1 MMTVN
6 LNRGE
11 YFVRAVTAVAICAP
25 LLVLMISGTLP
36 EGLARGQ
43 LIVLGYSAIVGA
55 LTAAV
60 VLRAVYGLGF
70 SNAFKLAAATSPQ
83 RFSAEHAA

>member
-1 MMTVN
+1 MTKFTTN
-6 LNRGE
+6 DH
-11 YFVRAVTAVAICAP
+11 FIRAVTAVAIFGP
-25 LLVLMISGTLP
+25 LLVLMICGTLP

-43 LIVLGYSAIVGA
+43 LIVLGYSVIVAA

-70 SNAFKLAAATSPQ
+70 SKAFKLAAATSH
-83 RFSAEHAA
+83 RSFSAEQAA